1 MERIYYDSKTGNV
14 ERFMHKVAEITGW
27 ETQKIQ
33 PDTVVVQEGHLV
45 TFTTRFGEIPETTK
59 NFLVQASP
67 YILSVSSS
75 GNRNWGRNFAVAGN
89 KIATEYGIPLA
100 LKFELS
106 GTNEDINEFIAIIK
120 ARRNHGNKRG
130 SKELD
135 TAQ

>member
-14 ERFMHKVAEITGW
+14 QRFMQKVAEATGW

-33 PDTVVVQEGHLV
+33 PDTSVAEEGHLV
-45 TFTTRFGEIPETTK
+45 TYTTRFGEIPQTTRD
-59 NFLVQASP
+59 FLQQASP

-75 GNRNWGRNFAVAGN
+75 GNRNWGQNFAVAGN

-120 ARRNHGNKRG
+120 ARRNHGNERR

>member
-14 ERFMHKVAEITGW
+14 ERFMQKIAELTGWTTHKV
-27 ETQKIQ
+27 Q
-33 PDTVVVQEGHLV
+33 PGMAVEQAGHLV
-45 TFTTRFGEIPETTK
+45 TFTTRFGEIPETTR
-59 NFLVQASP
+59 NFLQQASP

-75 GNRNWGRNFAVAGN
+75 GNRNWGQNFAVAGD
-89 KIATEYGIPLA
+89 KIAAEYGIPLA

-120 ARRNHGNKRG
+120 ARRHHGNKRR
-130 SKELD
+130 SEELD